1 MYYWN
6 HQLKRPEAY
15 SLKSEAKNIETKK
28 IFMKQEF
35 TLEIA
40 ADNNFSI
47 LNRIVN
53 VLNRRRV
60 RIKKLIATE
69 NEEDFTRGG
78 AILLIYTTAD
88 MMEKVKHQ
96 LEKCI
101 EIENASYYE
110 GSDRYFLL
118 SERTNKQ
125 VA

>member
-1 MYYWN
+1 
-6 HQLKRPEAY
+6 
-15 SLKSEAKNIETKK
+15 
-28 IFMKQEF
+28 MKQEF

-60 RIKKLIATE
+60 RIKKLIAME
-69 NEEDFTRGG
+69 NDEDFTRGG
-78 AILLIYTTAD
+78 AILLIYTTLD
-88 MMEKVKHQ
+88 MVEKVKHQ

-101 EIENASYYE
+101 EVEHALYHE
-110 GSDRYFLL
+110 GSDRYYALI
-118 SERTNKQ
+118 ERSNKQ

>member
-1 MYYWN
+1 
-6 HQLKRPEAY
+6 
-15 SLKSEAKNIETKK
+15 
-28 IFMKQEF
+28 MKQEY

-60 RIKKLIATE
+60 RIKKLVAHE
-69 NEEDFTRGG
+69 NEDDFTRGG

-88 MMEKVKHQ
+88 LMEKLKHQ
-96 LEKCI
+96 LEKLI
-101 EIENASYYE
+101 EVEAAVYHE
-110 GSDRYFLL
+110 GSNRYYML
-118 SERTNKQ
+118 SERNNKQ